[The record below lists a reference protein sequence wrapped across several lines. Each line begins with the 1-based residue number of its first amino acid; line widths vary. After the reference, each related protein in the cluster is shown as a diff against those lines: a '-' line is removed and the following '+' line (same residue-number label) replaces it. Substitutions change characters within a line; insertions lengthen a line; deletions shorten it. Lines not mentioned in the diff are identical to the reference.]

1 MKPESAK
8 TNTVP
13 NQSDSTRKGL
23 GYAWY
28 VVIVL
33 MLCYTLS
40 FIDRQILSLLVVP
53 IKHDLGISDTR
64 MGLLQGLAFA
74 LFYTFLGLPVGAIA
88 DRGSRRNLI
97 AAGIFLWS
105 LMTGLCSIAKSFS
118 SLFLARMGV
127 GVGEATLAPSAFS
140 LISDYFPEEHL
151 GTALSVY
158 AMAIFI
164 GSGLALI
171 VGGTVVSAV
180 TGLPE
185 THLPL
190 IGTIASWR
198 LTFLIVGLPGILAG
212 LWVYTIREPMRRSL
226 LRTTDGKILRLSIGE
241 VLSQVMLRW
250 KSVVGVSVGL
260 SCQAMCNYALQAW
273 APTFFFRV
281 YGWGPGRAGV
291 VLGVLI
297 LTIGVFGMYAGGQLC
312 DRWMRQHI
320 HEAPLKVGVVSTLSA
335 GCFFV
340 LSMCM
345 PTATLTLV
353 LLAPALFFL
362 AMPVGSSYAA
372 LQFIFPNQVRGQV
385 SALLVL
391 TITVG
396 GVMLGPLLPGVFN
409 DYLFKNGNLI
419 GYSLA
424 LTVGLASL
432 VAAIMF
438 RSIYVPY
445 RANYQAMHESQ

>member
-1 MKPESAK
+1 MKPDSAK
-8 TNTVP
+8 TNKVSR
-13 NQSDSTRKGL
+13 QSESTQNGL

-118 SLFLARMGV
+118 SLFLARVGV

-212 LWVYTIREPMRRSL
+212 LWVYTIREPVRRNL

-273 APTFFFRV
+273 APTFFLRV
-281 YGWGPGRAGV
+281 YGWGPGRAGL

-335 GCFFV
+335 GFFFV

-345 PTATLTLV
+345 PTAASTLV

-409 DYLFKNGNLI
+409 DYLFKDGNLI

-424 LTVGLASL
+424 LTVGFASL

-445 RANYQAMHESQ
+445 RANYRAMHESP